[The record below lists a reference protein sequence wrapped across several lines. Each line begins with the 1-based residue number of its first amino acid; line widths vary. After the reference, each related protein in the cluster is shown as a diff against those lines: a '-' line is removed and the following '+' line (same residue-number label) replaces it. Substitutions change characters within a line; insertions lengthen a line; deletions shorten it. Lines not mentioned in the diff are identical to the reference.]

1 MGLESPLD
9 CEKIQPVNPKGN
21 QPWIF
26 IERTD
31 AEAET
36 PIFWPP
42 NVKNWLIVKDPD
54 AEKDWRQEEK
64 GTTENEMI
72 GWHHQLNGHEFE
84 QALGVGD
91 GQGSLASCSPWVRR
105 QLNMTERLS
114 FTHFTQEELT
124 RQLPS
129 DIKQPSCLAL
139 SRDPAPLLLTKVI
152 L

>member
-1 MGLESPLD
+1 
-9 CEKIQPVNPKGN
+9 
-21 QPWIF
+21 
-26 IERTD
+26 
-31 AEAET
+31 
-36 PIFWPP
+36 
-42 NVKNWLIVKDPD
+42 
-54 AEKDWRQEEK
+54 
-64 GTTENEMI
+64 MI

-105 QLNMTERLS
+105 ELNMTERLS